1 MERSGWTAFVG
12 VALACSA
19 CGGADVPE
27 HDGYRRGVSRP
38 WRQPTVLRLDD
49 SREAE
54 VDDTVSYPKRQR
66 ARWYAIDLPAS
77 GTMEVQVSAAELS
90 EDREEVDV
98 AFEVLDEGY
107 RVRVR
112 ADAKAD
118 DAGDEL
124 KVRRLRRLAPG
135 RYYIHVYAQ
144 RRVDEADYTLEVS
157 FRPQGG
163 KSARSDFP
171 AQVAYIDPLP
181 QVPEQDDS
189 PAPPPPAGKKCPG
202 PGCKKKAQVEEP
214 PPAAPKSIR
223 ARIAGIVESGGTVQ
237 IRIDQGANQG
247 IEVGWKGMVVSRDGK
262 AIAGGTFEVS
272 RVSPSESFAVVRSSP
287 SSVTAAK
294 YVRLRPP

>member
-1 MERSGWTAFVG
+1 MERPAWTAVVG

-38 WRQPTVLRLDD
+38 WRQATVLRLDD

-66 ARWYAIDLPAS
+66 ARWYAIDLPGAGS
-77 GTMEVQVSAAELS
+77 MEVQVSAAELS
-90 EDREEVDV
+90 EQGEVDV

-107 RVRVR
+107 RVRAR
-112 ADAKAD
+112 ADAKSD
-118 DAGDEL
+118 DAGDEH

-144 RRVDEADYTLEVS
+144 RRVDEADFTLEVS
-157 FRPQGG
+157 FRPQAGRV
-163 KSARSDFP
+163 RSDFP
-171 AQVAYIDPLP
+171 AQVAFIDPLP

-202 PGCKKKAQVEEP
+202 PGCKKKARVEEP
-214 PPAAPKSIR
+214 PAAPRSIR
-223 ARIAGIVESGGTVQ
+223 ARIAGIVESGGGVQ

-262 AIAGGTFEVS
+262 EIAGGAFEVS

-294 YVRLRPP
+294 FVRLRPP